1 MEWYK
6 ILIYIFSG
14 LGGLSGFISLY
25 MAKPKRESIVITNL
39 QNAVKTLT
47 GQNQSM
53 SAELKD
59 VKKEVSTL
67 KKREWI
73 NQRAINAAW
82 RCRFPEKIE
91 DCPVL
96 QTSRE
101 ECNLNDGVCSIK

>member
-6 ILIYIFSG
+6 ILIYIVSG

-25 MAKPKRESIVITNL
+25 TAKPKRESITNL

-47 GQNQSM
+47 ESNNTLQG
-53 SAELKD
+53 ELKD
-59 VKKEVSTL
+59 VKNEVSTL

-82 RCRFPEKIE
+82 RCKLPERINE
-91 DCPVL
+91 CPVL
-96 QTSRE
+96 QTARE
-101 ECNLNDGVCSIK
+101 ECNMNEGVCSIK

>member
-6 ILIYIFSG
+6 ILIYIVSG

-25 MAKPKRESIVITNL
+25 TAKPKRESIVITNL

-47 GQNQSM
+47 ESNNTLQG
-53 SAELKD
+53 ELKD
-59 VKKEVSTL
+59 VKNEVSTL

-82 RCRFPEKIE
+82 RCKLPERINE
-91 DCPVL
+91 CPVL
-96 QTSRE
+96 QTARE
-101 ECNLNDGVCSIK
+101 ECNMNEGVCSIK